1 MARIFKKITEEQY
14 LSIGDMGVKVAFD
27 WAGAGWNYYSKETL
41 LDQDECSWIYS
52 KEDYLAI
59 KGMDN
64 KHFVFYAVVD
74 SEDVDNESN

>member
-14 LSIGDMGVKVAFD
+14 LSLGDMGVKVAFD

-41 LDQDECSWIYS
+41 LDQDAYSWVYR

-59 KGMDN
+59 KGMAN

-74 SEDVDNESN
+74 SEDVDNEST